1 MRLTTIRS
9 DQKLLSLDGLTGLA
23 PMVKAAKGGSSLR
36 LILSLER
43 SQTNPLQDHRGT
55 TMNHYVG
62 IDVSLEALSVRCAAD
77 DAMSPFADAGCIWR
91 VH

>member
-1 MRLTTIRS
+1 
-9 DQKLLSLDGLTGLA
+9 
-23 PMVKAAKGGSSLR
+23 
-36 LILSLER
+36 
-43 SQTNPLQDHRGT
+43 
-55 TMNHYVG
+55 MNHYVG